1 MNKNIA
7 RELNHFSLPLVANNF
22 FSILISSLLAAIIG
36 RISINSIAATE
47 VVNTFIYSL
56 IGILGVGSLS
66 FNIYSSRI
74 RKSNPEMFKNFFKS
88 IIQLNVLIGGIS
100 TVLVIFFSHY
110 FLEILYGFRN
120 EILTIAVI
128 YAQISAFQILFN
140 MIIFSLSNQM
150 KVKKQTKN
158 ILAIGVVGSIFQI
171 VISLFLVYSIFKN
184 NEYSIVGIGLANSC
198 TQLFEL
204 CCYLFILRE
213 DLSALRSVKSSKKFF
228 LLKKSIPLFAQEILE
243 GSIFNVGITALL
255 ARLGIVNFS
264 AYSVCRRLAD
274 LCLAPMFMYCNGV
287 VVLTGEYMAEK
298 HKKKLLNLPIIAL
311 IIILVF
317 YVIIATILYVIRP
330 LSIAFF
336 SNKPE
341 IIEKACS
348 ILIIVL
354 FTSLAQP
361 FFEVAKFN
369 LQAIGKEK
377 LALIITGVVNLF
389 VLGVLIYLKQANQLN
404 LVTILLMLACNYL
417 VLYILFTIFYRL
429 EIKKIVHNS

>member
-128 YAQISAFQILFN
+128 YAQISAFQIMFN

-171 VISLFLVYSIFKN
+171 VISLFL
-184 NEYSIVGIGLANSC
+184 A
-198 TQLFEL
+198 
-204 CCYLFILRE
+204 
-213 DLSALRSVKSSKKFF
+213 
-228 LLKKSIPLFAQEILE
+228 
-243 GSIFNVGITALL
+243 
-255 ARLGIVNFS
+255 
-264 AYSVCRRLAD
+264 
-274 LCLAPMFMYCNGV
+274 
-287 VVLTGEYMAEK
+287 
-298 HKKKLLNLPIIAL
+298 
-311 IIILVF
+311 
-317 YVIIATILYVIRP
+317 
-330 LSIAFF
+330 
-336 SNKPE
+336 
-341 IIEKACS
+341 
-348 ILIIVL
+348 
-354 FTSLAQP
+354 
-361 FFEVAKFN
+361 
-369 LQAIGKEK
+369 
-377 LALIITGVVNLF
+377 
-389 VLGVLIYLKQANQLN
+389 
-404 LVTILLMLACNYL
+404 
-417 VLYILFTIFYRL
+417 
-429 EIKKIVHNS
+429 